1 MRDANA
7 NANVRSYTCELPQ
20 WGSSQVP
27 SVPFHH
33 GTMASTSAI
42 SEEKLA
48 ESVRKVPVLFDK
60 CFPESKDIS

>member
-1 MRDANA
+1 MNYLNR
-7 NANVRSYTCELPQ
+7 
-20 WGSSQVP
+20 GSSQVP

-33 GTMASTSAI
+33 GTIASTSSAI

-48 ESVRKVPVLFDK
+48 ESVGKVPVLFDK